1 MARFDDSNLAPI
13 PGRGQTIGN
22 YARSIILETMIRL
35 RVGMPATV
43 TKWKPPVPGVSPALV
58 EVQPAFIFSIALNTP
73 DELPPGY
80 TLTEHGGALY
90 GQKALPAIPD
100 CPIVYPSGGGAMLRG
115 PLEVGSEGY
124 LHFADRSLDAWISE
138 GGPVDPVLVQYH
150 DLSDAVFQPGARSA
164 ATAQDVP
171 TDRTTLGPE
180 DDTAGLDFALADKSI
195 TLRTEGPQL
204 TLEAATAIL
213 LGDGATLGVARLSD
227 PVDPSIAMAAWAS
240 MIEAAII
247 GAGGVIPPGTNFAS
261 TVQNSFAAISGA
273 STIVKSK

>member
-22 YARSIILETMIRL
+22 YARSIVLETMIRL

-43 TKWKPPVPGVSPALV
+43 VAWRAPVPGVSPALV
-58 EVQPAFIFSIALNTP
+58 DVQPAFIFSIALNTP
-73 DELPPGY
+73 EELPDGY
-80 TLTEHGGALY
+80 TLSEHGGALY
-90 GQKALPAIPD
+90 AQKALPEIRD

-124 LHFADRSLDAWISE
+124 IHIADRSLDAWISE

-150 DLSDAVFQPGARSA
+150 DLSDAVFVPGLRSA

-180 DDTAGLDFALADKSI
+180 DDTAGLDFALADQSI

-213 LGDGATLGVARLSD
+213 LGQGASLGVARLTDTVAADTSMLAWIAAAQVVLTAAAALTAT
-227 PVDPSIAMAAWAS
+227 PVP
-240 MIEAAII
+240 
-247 GAGGVIPPGTNFAS
+247 IPPTDFGK
-261 TVQNSFAAISGA
+261 ISGA
-273 STIVKSK
+273 SSKVSAE